1 MFLLLPLFLPLVCVG
16 TNNSYALKRE
26 KSKLSKPSGLS
37 LEDNINNTA
46 LANTAS
52 AQGKL
57 YIIVLPY
64 LRHYSA
70 FVPKIG
76 VFSGK
81 VDTQSK
87 REILKINR
95 FPLVVFFRRKFSR
108 AESCAEE

>member
-1 MFLLLPLFLPLVCVG
+1 MVLPLFLPLVCVG
-16 TNNSYALKRE
+16 TNNSYAPKGLE

-37 LEDNINNTA
+37 LEDNINNIA

-87 REILKINR
+87 RDVLRINR
-95 FPLVVFFRRKFSR
+95 FPLVVFF
-108 AESCAEE
+108 